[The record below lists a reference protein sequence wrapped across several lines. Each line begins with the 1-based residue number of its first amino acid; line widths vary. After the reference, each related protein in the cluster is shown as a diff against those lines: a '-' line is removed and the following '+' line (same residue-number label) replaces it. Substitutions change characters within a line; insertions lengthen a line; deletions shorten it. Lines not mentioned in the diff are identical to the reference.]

1 MEAAEHATA
10 AAEEAEDRDAAE
22 DQAAAASQDAALT
35 LHGMVR
41 RVARTAGET
50 SWVRSAP
57 LTCPGAP
64 CNLSN
69 TATGGRS
76 AKQCTI
82 TRIVCQ
88 VRLRLA

>member
-1 MEAAEHATA
+1 MIAAEHATA
-10 AAEEAEDRDAAE
+10 AAEEAEERDAAE
-22 DQAAAASQDAALT
+22 DQAAATSQDAALT

-57 LTCPGAP
+57 LACPGAP

-69 TATGGRS
+69 TAMRGRA

-82 TRIVCQ
+82 TSVVCQ
-88 VRLRLA
+88 ANLRLA